1 MLSIKYFN
9 IFSMILQIKK
19 QLQRAVFWYPS
30 RQ

>member
-1 MLSIKYFN
+1 
-9 IFSMILQIKK
+9 MILQIKK